1 MNLQDLLPHA
11 TSYLQQADLRD
22 VPGWQ
27 PCDPFIIEA
36 LAQGEYNMNYLVIQ
50 RSHVHQGDETWVFRV
65 NVGTQIDRDDQILYE
80 YRALKLLEPTGVTPR
95 PFYVDDS
102 RQHLEHGVLLMEYLP
117 GEPLIY
123 RRDLEAAA
131 RLFARTHSQPVEPG
145 DNHLIHEERPLSMT
159 YEECS
164 RLLPVYLESELA
176 DPDLRDYLRD
186 VLAWADGARH
196 KEEYFLCDPW
206 PCIINTEV
214 NSGNFIVNRERDTLH
229 LVDWEKPLWGDPSQ
243 DISHFR
249 VPTTTLWKTDYR
261 MSDADRQ
268 LFIDAYRAAI
278 PDAHLRDT
286 IEDRVRL
293 RDPFNCLRGI
303 SWSAMAWVTYQ
314 TGEHALRN
322 QDTFLKVSAYLDMA
336 FVRSLFDPYMG

>member
-1 MNLQDLLPHA
+1 MNLQELLPYA
-11 TSYLQQADLRD
+11 TDYLAQANLNAVAGWKPG
-22 VPGWQ
+22 VPFVVE
-27 PCDPFIIEA
+27 P
-36 LAQGEYNMNYLVIQ
+36 LAQGEYNMNYLV
-50 RSHVHQGDETWVFRV
+50 RQGGALWVFRI

-80 YRALKLLEPTGVTPR
+80 YRALQLLESTGVTPR
-95 PFYVDDS
+95 PFYVDDD
-102 RQHLEHGVLLMEYLP
+102 REQLAYGVLLMEYLP
-117 GEPLIY
+117 GKPLDY

-131 RLFARTHSQPVEPG
+131 RLFARIHSQPVAPEE
-145 DNHLIHEERPLSMT
+145 NHLIHEKQPLSMT

-164 RLLPVYLESELA
+164 RLLPVYLDSELA
-176 DPDLRDYLRD
+176 DPSLRDYLRA
-186 VLAWADGARH
+186 VLDWAREASRQ
-196 KEEYFLCDPW
+196 ERYFLADPW

-214 NSGNFIVNRERDTLH
+214 NSGNFIANRGQSTLH

-261 MSDADRQ
+261 MSPADRR
-268 LFIDAYRAAI
+268 LFLDTYRAAI
-278 PDAHLRDT
+278 PDAHLADT

-314 TGEHALRN
+314 TGEHALQNR
-322 QDTFLKVSAYLDMA
+322 DTFLKVSEYLDIE
-336 FVRSLFDPYMG
+336 FVRSLFDPYIESHTFS